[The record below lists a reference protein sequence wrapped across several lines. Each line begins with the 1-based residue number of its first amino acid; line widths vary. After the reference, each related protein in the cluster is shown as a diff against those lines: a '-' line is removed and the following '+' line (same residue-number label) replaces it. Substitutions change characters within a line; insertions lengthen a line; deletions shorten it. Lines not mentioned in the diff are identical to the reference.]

1 MDSYAVAFSAE
12 FDRRIAEI
20 ERDDL
25 GFGARQTA
33 IYILEIIDRCDGLT
47 FLPYRF
53 ATETINGLKLHSFTH
68 KAHRVFCRV
77 NDTSKV
83 VEVVTVLH
91 GAMRPDIH
99 IHKS

>member
-25 GFGARQTA
+25 GFGARQTST
-33 IYILEIIDRCDGLT
+33 YILEIIDRCDGLAI
-47 FLPYRF
+47 LPYRF
-53 ATETINGLKLHSFTH
+53 ATETINGAELHSFTH
-68 KAHRVFCRV
+68 KAHRVFYRV
-77 NDTSKV
+77 DEASKV

-99 IHKS
+99 IR